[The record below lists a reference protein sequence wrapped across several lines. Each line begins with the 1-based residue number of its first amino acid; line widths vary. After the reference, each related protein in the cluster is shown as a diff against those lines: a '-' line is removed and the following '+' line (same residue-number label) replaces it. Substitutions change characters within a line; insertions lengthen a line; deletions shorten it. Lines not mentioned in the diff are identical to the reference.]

1 MKRKASLCGYDI
13 HTKEKGGGQG
23 GRHREKREEREDRGT
38 QVMFFL
44 YKRNHLI
51 NVDGLIQLENPHI

>member
-1 MKRKASLCGYDI
+1 MWIL
-13 HTKEKGGGQG
+13 HTHERERRGA
-23 GRHREKREEREDRGT
+23 GRETQRDREKREVREDRGT